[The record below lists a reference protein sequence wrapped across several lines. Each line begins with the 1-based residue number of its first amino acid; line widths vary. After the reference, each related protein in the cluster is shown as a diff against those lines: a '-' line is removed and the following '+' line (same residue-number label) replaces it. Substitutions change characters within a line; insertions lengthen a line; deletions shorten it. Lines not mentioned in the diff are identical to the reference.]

1 MATFKPIAINKSG
14 VTVPYTEGQFI
25 TATKPFS
32 DGMKSYDV
40 GVYVDMLGVRQQLT
54 TQGAQGP
61 RGEKGE
67 RGEQGLPGLEGERG
81 QQGIQGPP
89 GVEGPQG
96 KTGEQGLRGPQG
108 PEGIQGPQG
117 LQGPRGIPGPQGE
130 RGEQGPQGFPGANGR
145 SFTIIGQ
152 VDTDQDLPEASI
164 SRLGDAYF
172 VGMVEPRPIVV
183 CLEYENKV
191 QWINQGELQGPQ
203 GPPGEPGQ
211 RGPEGLQGA
220 PGEQGPMGPQGPRG
234 LQGFP
239 GETGARGEQ
248 GLRGPQGPQGIQGPK
263 GDQGPQ
269 GLQGPKGDQ
278 GPQGPKGDS
287 APLYLHIIEFYSRL
301 TTGNSAFMFYIQII
315 SSSSSPYTRDSIPL
329 NKYFLASGQVFSN
342 TAQYSACAFY
352 QSDLSD
358 SGGHVICTRSN
369 YNAKYEIVL
378 DYKFEEITD
387 HVSEISL

>member
-1 MATFKPIAINKSG
+1 M
-14 VTVPYTEGQFI
+14 
-25 TATKPFS
+25 
-32 DGMKSYDV
+32 
-40 GVYVDMLGVRQQLT
+40 
-54 TQGAQGP
+54 
-61 RGEKGE
+61 
-67 RGEQGLPGLEGERG
+67 
-81 QQGIQGPP
+81 
-89 GVEGPQG
+89 
-96 KTGEQGLRGPQG
+96 
-108 PEGIQGPQG
+108 
-117 LQGPRGIPGPQGE
+117 QGPRGIPGPQGE

-191 QWINQGELQGPQ
+191 QWINQGELRGPQ

-248 GLRGPQGPQGIQGPK
+248 GPRGP
-263 GDQGPQ
+263 
-269 GLQGPKGDQ
+269 Q

-287 APLYLHIIEFYSRL
+287 APLYLHIIEFYSSL
-301 TTGNSAFMFYIQII
+301 TTGNSGFMFFIQII
-315 SSSSSPYTRDSIPL
+315 SSSSSPYTRYSIPL

-378 DYKFEEITD
+378 DYEFEEITD